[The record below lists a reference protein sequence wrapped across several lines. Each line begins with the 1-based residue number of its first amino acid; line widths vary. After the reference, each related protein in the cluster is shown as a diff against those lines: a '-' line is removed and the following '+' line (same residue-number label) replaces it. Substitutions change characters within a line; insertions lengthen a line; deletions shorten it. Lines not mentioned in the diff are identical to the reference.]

1 MINPKARP
9 CEELLARSREGGSSC
24 PKRQQPWVLA
34 AAVLGSTMAYV
45 DESVVNVALPAIEKD
60 LSASLAAMQWVVNA
74 YTLSLAALLLTG
86 GAAGDQYGRRKVF
99 AIGIG
104 IFGVTSLGCGLASN
118 AAVLIAARA
127 AQGLG
132 AALLIPCALALIGA
146 AYEESER
153 GRAIGI
159 WSGATAIA
167 AGLGPLLGGWR
178 GDHWSWRVIFL
189 INPALAL
196 PTLWIA
202 IRHIPESRDA
212 MAQQRLD
219 WQGTLLAFG
228 GLASLAYGLIAA
240 SGRGWGDGLVL
251 ALLLLGI
258 VLLAGFL
265 WQEWRSPNPM
275 MPLALFRSPMFSGVN
290 LLTLLLYG
298 ALGGAFFF
306 LPFAFIQLHGYSAA
320 AAGAAFLPFTL
331 VLGLLSRWSGGLLDR
346 FGPRWPLIGGPAVTA
361 LGLLLLALPAAG
373 GGYWTTFFLP
383 MLIIGFGM
391 AVTVAPLT
399 TSVLNAVPAHQTGVA
414 SGINNAVASVASLL
428 AVALLGTIAISVF
441 DQSLDRHLDLMGASA
456 EVRHSVETVRG
467 GLVVTAIP
475 GPMSEE
481 VAQTVHRVVEE
492 SLLETFRLVVLIAAG
507 AAFAAALS
515 AALTIRGGGA
525 EASPLKTRAL
535 PTA

>member
-1 MINPKARP
+1 MDARQRWT
-9 CEELLARSREGGSSC
+9 LIL
-24 PKRQQPWVLA
+24 
-34 AAVLGSTMAYV
+34 T
-45 DESVVNVALPAIEKD
+45 SV
-60 LSASLAAMQWVVNA
+60 ASLMVGLDLTVVTTALNTIRLDLGASIAELDWTINA
-74 YTLSLAALLLTG
+74 YTLTIGVLLLTAA
-86 GAAGDQYGRRKVF
+86 AAGDRLGRRRVLV
-99 AIGIG
+99 A
-104 IFGVTSLGCGLASN
+104 GLAVFTASS
-118 AAVLIAARA
+118 AACALAPSIGVLIAARA

-167 AGLGPLLGGWR
+167 AGLGPLLGGWLV
-178 GDHWSWRVIFL
+178 DHWSWRVIFL

-251 ALLLLGI
+251 ASLLLGI